1 VHILGKIN
9 EVTRSTFGT
18 LCTKPG
24 RKMLQYLRS
33 KTFDALVVL
42 WTLLLSPALPA
53 LWSVNA
59 RGEHVRAVSQ
69 FWANGIMFL
78 LKTVVRLNYVERGRE
93 NISNGPCI
101 IVCNHQSVWET
112 IALTTLFADASFV
125 AKIELLRIPVVGWFL
140 HKYPMIMLNRSA
152 GRAAARRLLDES
164 AEAIRE
170 GRRIIIFPQGTR
182 CAVDEPVKFK
192 RGIAA
197 LYSHLR
203 VPVLPV
209 ALNSGVFWSSD
220 QLMKYSGTITVSYL
234 SEIDPELDPVEFQLR
249 AEKAI
254 ADEAGKLVAE
264 LDIEPWLQA
273 LG

>member
-1 VHILGKIN
+1 
-9 EVTRSTFGT
+9 
-18 LCTKPG
+18 
-24 RKMLQYLRS
+24 
-33 KTFDALVVL
+33 
-42 WTLLLSPALPA
+42 
-53 LWSVNA
+53 
-59 RGEHVRAVSQ
+59 VSQ
-69 FWANGIMFL
+69 LWANGIMFL

-93 NISNGPCI
+93 NIPDGPCI

-112 IALTTLFADASFV
+112 IALATIFADASFV
-125 AKIELLRIPVVGWFL
+125 AKIELLKIPVIGWFL

-152 GRAAARRLLDES
+152 GRTAARRLLDES
-164 AEAIRE
+164 TKAIDE
-170 GRRIIIFPQGTR
+170 GRRVIIFPQGTR
-182 CAVDEPVKFK
+182 CAIDEPVKFK
-192 RGIAA
+192 RGVAA

-234 SEIDPELDPVEFQLR
+234 PEIDPELDPAEFQLR

-254 ADEAGKLVAE
+254 ADEAGRLVAE